1 MTDSTT
7 SAPASRDRTG
17 VPGLDHVLR
26 GGLPA
31 GHLYLLQGAAG
42 AGKTTLALQ
51 FLLEGRRRGER
62 VVWCTLSETEAQL
75 DEMARSH
82 GWDLSGIRTVNL
94 TQAGGPST
102 LGDAQYSFFSP
113 ADIEL
118 DDVTRAIVEL
128 VERERPRRLVFD
140 PFSDVRLLARDPLRY
155 RRQVLQLRET
165 FERAGTTV
173 LLILEQEIGAVPQ
186 SDPAAEGVVHGI
198 LCLYQQAPDYGRP
211 RRRLRIH
218 KMRGVG
224 YREGFHD
231 IALRRGGVV
240 VYPRLVAT
248 DHSQD
253 EAFETVSSG
262 IAGLDAM
269 LGGGL
274 DRGASL
280 LVAGPAG
287 TGKSTLCAHV
297 AAAAAARGE
306 RSIVYLFDE
315 TLRSFDARNDG
326 LALGLRSP
334 PARDLVRVVRVDPAE
349 LSPGEFAH
357 VVRHAVE
364 DDGVRL
370 VVLDSLNGYLSA
382 MPDERHL
389 ALHMHELLTYLSL
402 RNVVTLL
409 TLNQHGLASGPVE
422 SPVEIS
428 YLADT
433 VLVLRYFETGGA
445 VHRAAAVIKRRCGQ
459 HEFTTRDMTIGRGGV
474 RFGQPLSSLRGLLS
488 GQAVFTGSPAD
499 LQDTRPPPGATAG
512 P

>member
-1 MTDSTT
+1 
-7 SAPASRDRTG
+7 
-17 VPGLDHVLR
+17 L
-26 GGLPA
+26 
-31 GHLYLLQGAAG
+31 
-42 AGKTTLALQ
+42 
-51 FLLEGRRRGER
+51 
-62 VVWCTLSETEAQL
+62 
-75 DEMARSH
+75 
-82 GWDLSGIRTVNL
+82 
-94 TQAGGPST
+94 
-102 LGDAQYSFFSP
+102 
-113 ADIEL
+113 
-118 DDVTRAIVEL
+118 
-128 VERERPRRLVFD
+128 
-140 PFSDVRLLARDPLRY
+140 
-155 RRQVLQLRET
+155 
-165 FERAGTTV
+165 
-173 LLILEQEIGAVPQ
+173 
-186 SDPAAEGVVHGI
+186 
-198 LCLYQQAPDYGRP
+198 
-211 RRRLRIH
+211 
-218 KMRGVG
+218 
-224 YREGFHD
+224 
-231 IALRRGGVV
+231 
-240 VYPRLVAT
+240 
-248 DHSQD
+248 
-253 EAFETVSSG
+253 
-262 IAGLDAM
+262 
-269 LGGGL
+269 GL

-287 TGKSTLCAHV
+287 TGKSTMCAHV

-334 PARDLVRVVRVDPAE
+334 PAGDLVRVVRVDPAE

-409 TLNQHGLASGPVE
+409 TLNQHGLASGAVE

-445 VHRAAAVIKRRCGQ
+445 VHRAAAVVKRRCGQ

-512 P
+512 R